1 MSNPRKVVKVPIIP
15 RIPMNNDTPSLGY
28 DKDADRDR
36 NYMFYVVSQATQVVQ
51 SSNSSG
57 SVRQLK

>member
-1 MSNPRKVVKVPIIP
+1 MVTMPFAA
-15 RIPMNNDTPSLGY
+15 LLEY

-51 SSNSSG
+51 SSNSSS
-57 SVRQLK
+57 SVRQFKWFCKTIQVVQ

>member
-1 MSNPRKVVKVPIIP
+1 MVTIP
-15 RIPMNNDTPSLGY
+15 FAALLEY

-36 NYMFYVVSQATQVVQ
+36 NYMFYVVSQATQVVL